1 MTSNSGNDLILHF
14 VNGLGLKTS
23 EESNQKTNFL
33 YIVDRPPEAGPTVAQ
48 FLQTLP
54 DYQYEEGESLLI
66 DLLENVARVLTFRDI
81 VNIVMGNAAVFSRIQ
96 TPLRQFIL
104 RRITDSGRIPIERAV
119 VKLLDDNYSVLEEAV
134 RVASVKEEIDFAE
147 TLHKFFE
154 VKLAEFA
161 RCILDTNE
169 EQVTS
174 AKHILHQLSNDNV

>member
-1 MTSNSGNDLILHF
+1 M
-14 VNGLGLKTS
+14 GLP
-23 EESNQKTNFL
+23 
-33 YIVDRPPEAGPTVAQ
+33 V
-48 FLQTLP
+48 
-54 DYQYEEGESLLI
+54 
-66 DLLENVARVLTFRDI
+66 
-81 VNIVMGNAAVFSRIQ
+81 SR
-96 TPLRQFIL
+96 
-104 RRITDSGRIPIERAV
+104 GIPIERAV

-174 AKHILHQLSNDNV
+174 AKHILHQLSNDNL